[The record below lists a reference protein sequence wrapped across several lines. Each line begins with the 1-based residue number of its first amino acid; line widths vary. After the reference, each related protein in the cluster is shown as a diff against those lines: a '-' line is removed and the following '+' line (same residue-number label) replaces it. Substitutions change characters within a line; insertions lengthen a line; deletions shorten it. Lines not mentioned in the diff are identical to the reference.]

1 MKKILVIFILLFSS
15 ITLFIISNQKENE
28 VILSN
33 INNNIEGLAFYLQ
46 SEEGSE
52 EYNSADTIPSK
63 DDGYIFKEAVCNDE
77 SNVSFNNATWALKVS
92 NMESGKVRCKLYF
105 DIDDAIARR
114 YILSQNTVNEGTPD
128 FSEIATTNEGIFTAE
143 DDYGTSYYYR
153 GAVDNNY
160 FYFAGFYWRIIRING
175 DGTVRLIYQGTS
187 PTSTGENANAIKSA
201 WNTEISDNAYIG
213 YMYGTPGS
221 STYEKTH
228 ANINNTTIKT
238 SLDNWYQ
245 SNLLDYEEYISKE
258 STFCGDRQLSSGT
271 GTGTSLT
278 TYLPSTRLSKHEPTL
293 KCANEQDLY
302 TLKDASIGNKALT
315 YPIALITAD
324 EVAFAGAVTSG
335 TGGEA
340 NNKFYLYTGTTW
352 RTMTPESYGSYNN
365 GNNPKVFGVDGEGI
379 LRWFQG
385 ASGSHGVRPVININK
400 NVILNGNGTASDPY
414 RIINT
419 DLEDLTAKDVILS
432 NSKLNE
438 GTPNFS
444 QLATT
449 DEGLYKAEDN
459 DGTSY
464 YFRGAV
470 TNNYV
475 KLGNFYWR
483 IIRINGNGSIR
494 LIYDGTNVHE
504 NGESS
509 TNRQISEGQF
519 NKSYNASYYVGY
531 TYVANAQ
538 RPSSQNA
545 GTSSTIKQTLENW
558 YNNNLNS
565 YDSLIDTTSGFC
577 NDRDIASGES
587 WNVNTSL
594 FEYKAFERLNT
605 NKKPTIK
612 CSNNMDLYTT
622 KIGLISADEVAM
634 AGAVYNKNNTDF
646 YLYTGQTFWTISPG
660 WLDARAG
667 GGATA
672 GILTLRNNGLFIGN
686 SVDEKIS
693 IRPVIN
699 LKADT
704 KLKGTGKSFDPYVV
718 VGAE

>member
-1 MKKILVIFILLFSS
+1 MKKILVILILLFSS
-15 ITLFIISNQKENE
+15 ITLFIMSNQKENE
-28 VILSN
+28 VMLSD
-33 INNNIEGLAFYLQ
+33 IDNNIEGLAFYLQ

-52 EYNSADTIPSK
+52 EYNSVDTIPSK

-77 SNVSFNNATWALKVS
+77 SNVSFNNATWSLKVS
-92 NMESGKVRCKLYF
+92 NMQEGKVRCKLYF
-105 DIDDAIARR
+105 DIDDAIARK

-128 FSEIATTNEGIFTAE
+128 FGEIATTNEGIFTAE

-160 FYFAGFYWRIIRING
+160 FYFAGYYWRIIRING

-187 PTSTGENANAIKSA
+187 STSTGENANATTA
-201 WNTEISDNAYIG
+201 PWHNLTNDNAYVG
-213 YMYGTPGS
+213 YMFGNANS
-221 STYEKTH
+221 STYEDTH
-228 ANINNTTIKT
+228 ANKNDSDIKV
-238 SLDNWYQ
+238 SLDNWYK
-245 SNLLDYEEYISKE
+245 SNLENYSKYLADAG
-258 STFCGDRQLSSGT
+258 FCGDRSLNSGT
-271 GTGTSLT
+271 GIGTT
-278 TYLPSTRLSKHEPTL
+278 ETYYS
-293 KCANEQDLY
+293 ANERLANNNPSFKCNNNDLY
-302 TLKDASIGNKALT
+302 TMNTEKGNGALT
-315 YPIALITAD
+315 YPIGLITAD
-324 EVAFAGAVTSG
+324 EVVYAGGVS
-335 TGGEA
+335 TGEDGKVNEDY
-340 NNKFYLYTGTTW
+340 YLYTGSNY
-352 RTMTPESYGSYNN
+352 RTMTPYAFASYN
-365 GNNPKVFGVDGEGI
+365 GSMYAQLFGVDSTGI
-379 LRWFQG
+379 IRRFWSS
-385 ASGSHGVRPVININK
+385 SGTQGVRPVININK
-400 NVILNGNGTASDPY
+400 NVELEGTGTASDPY

-419 DLEDLTAKDVILS
+419 DLEDLTAKDVILA

-494 LIYDGTNVHE
+494 LIYDGTSVHE

-538 RPSSQNA
+538 RPSSQND

-660 WLDARAG
+660 WLDARTG